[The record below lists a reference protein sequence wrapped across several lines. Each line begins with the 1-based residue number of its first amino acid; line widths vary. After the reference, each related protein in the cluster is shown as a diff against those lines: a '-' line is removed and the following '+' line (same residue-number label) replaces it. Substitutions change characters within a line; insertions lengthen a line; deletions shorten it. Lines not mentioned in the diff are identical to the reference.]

1 MTKCQ
6 NCGIIS
12 YGFRGIIGICAWR
25 SRGGKERGAQIDLLI
40 DRDDRVINLCE
51 MKFCE
56 GAFAVDREYDERLRE
71 RRATFLRQTGTHKSV
86 HLTLVTTVGLAET
99 KYRGVFQS
107 VVTLADLF

>member
-1 MTKCQ
+1 MGVV
-6 NCGIIS
+6 CGV
-12 YGFRGIIGICAWR
+12 CAWR
-25 SRGGKERGAQIDLLI
+25 RRGGESDGAQIDLLI

-51 MKFCE
+51 MKFCD
-56 GAFAVDREYDERLRE
+56 GPFAVDREYDERLRE
-71 RRATFLRQTGTHKSV
+71 RRATFLRKTGTRKAV